1 MSKVSNHEEK
11 EEETKMED
19 IKDFEV
25 YMVVDGDLKP
35 GHNKARFYLGFELKE
50 EMREAERQRNQ
61 NLTARERRSQNR
73 LTKEQKRERRNRK
86 Q

>member
-19 IKDFEV
+19 IKDYEV

-35 GHNKARFYLGFELKE
+35 GRNKARFYLGFELKE
-50 EMREAERQRNQ
+50 EMREAEQQHNQ

>member
-1 MSKVSNHEEK
+1 MSEVSNHEEK
-11 EEETKMED
+11 EEESKMED

-35 GHNKARFYLGFELKE
+35 GRNKARFYLGVDLKE

>member
-1 MSKVSNHEEK
+1 MSEVSNHEEK
-11 EEETKMED
+11 EEEAKMED

-35 GHNKARFYLGFELKE
+35 GRNKARFYLGFELKE
-50 EMREAERQRNQ
+50 EMREAEQQRNQ